1 MKNLKN
7 TLLVA
12 SILFLSQCIVNAQ
25 EQDDKSQ
32 AYSIH
37 EDHVKPSMVSE
48 YEKSTKELVAN
59 CEKHNVQSTKW
70 ITTSTE
76 DNRYL
81 YLSPIENMAEL
92 DNNIFESLEEKM
104 GKENFDNLMTSFGK
118 CLDKHGDYIL
128 NLDKENSY
136 MPQGITQTP
145 EGKDYR
151 KFWYYHVTP
160 ENFGTFM
167 EKGKAIKALFE
178 KKESKVYYRVYRS
191 GFGSIGTYVMVAI
204 AAKSA
209 GDYEQMSQA
218 NMELLGEE
226 GQNAFGE
233 LLKYTS
239 KFEVVSA
246 RMRPDLDYSPK

>member
-1 MKNLKN
+1 MKILKN

-12 SILFLSQCIVNAQ
+12 SVLFLSQCIGNAQ
-25 EQDDKSQ
+25 EQDNKSQ

-37 EDHVKPSMVSE
+37 EDQVKPSMVSE
-48 YEKSTKELVAN
+48 YEKSAKELVAN
-59 CEKHNVQSTKW
+59 CEKYNVQGEW
-70 ITTSTE
+70 ITTNTE

-81 YLSPIENMAEL
+81 YVMPIENMAALDTNDFEL
-92 DNNIFESLEEKM
+92 LEEKM

-118 CLDKHGDYIL
+118 CLEKHGDYIL
-128 NLDKENSY
+128 YLDKENSY

-145 EGKDYR
+145 EGKNYR
-151 KFWYYHVTP
+151 KFLYYHVTP
-160 ENFGTFM
+160 ENIGTFM

-191 GFGSIGTYVMVAI
+191 GFGTMGTYVMVAV

-209 GDYEQMSQA
+209 GDYEQMSEE

-239 KFEVVSA
+239 KFEVISA
-246 RMRPDLDYSPK
+246 RMRPDLAYSPK

>member
-1 MKNLKN
+1 MKIFKS
-7 TLLVA
+7 TLLIA
-12 SILFLSQCIVNAQ
+12 ALLFFLLCIANAQ
-25 EQDDKSQ
+25 NYNSQ

-37 EDHVKPSMVSE
+37 EDLVKPSMVFE
-48 YEKSTKELVAN
+48 YEKTTKELILN
-59 CEKHNVQSTKW
+59 CEKHNVQSAKW
-70 ITTSTE
+70 ITTVTE

-81 YLSPIENMAEL
+81 YVMPIENMAAL
-92 DNNIFESLEEKM
+92 DNNIFESLEENM
-104 GKENFDNLMTSFGK
+104 GKENFGNLMSSFDK

-128 NLDKENSY
+128 ILDKENSY

-145 EGKDYR
+145 EGKNYR
-151 KFWYYHVTP
+151 KFLYYHVTP

-191 GFGSIGTYVMVAI
+191 GFGTMGTYVMVAI

-209 GDYEQMSQA
+209 GDFEQMNA
-218 NMELLGEE
+218 ENMELLGEE

-233 LLKYTS
+233 LLKFTS
-239 KFEVVSA
+239 RFENISA
-246 RMRPDLDYSPK
+246 RMRPDLAYSPK